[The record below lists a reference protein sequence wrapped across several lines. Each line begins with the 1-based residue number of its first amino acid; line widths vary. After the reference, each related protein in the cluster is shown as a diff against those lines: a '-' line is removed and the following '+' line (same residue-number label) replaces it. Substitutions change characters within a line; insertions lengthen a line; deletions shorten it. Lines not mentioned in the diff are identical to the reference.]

1 MRKIALL
8 TAAGLV
14 LVAPAYLNWSSP
26 AFATCKSDAVGKDGK
41 PLVGAA
47 LKSHMTKCERD
58 ATTACEKD
66 AVGKDGRPLVG
77 AAKTSHV
84 KKCVADAVGE

>member
-1 MRKIALL
+1 MRKIALV

-47 LKSHMTKCERD
+47 LKSFMKKCERD
-58 ATTACEKD
+58 ANTTCAKD
-66 AVGKDGRPLVG
+66 SADRKLTG
-77 AAKTSHV
+77 AAKTSHM
-84 KKCVADAVGE
+84 KKCVEDAVGD